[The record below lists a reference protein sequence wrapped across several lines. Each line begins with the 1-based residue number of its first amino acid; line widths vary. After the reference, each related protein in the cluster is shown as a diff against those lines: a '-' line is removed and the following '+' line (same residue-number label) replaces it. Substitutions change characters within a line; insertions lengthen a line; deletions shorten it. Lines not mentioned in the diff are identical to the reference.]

1 MFLVNSRLGQCCATP
16 WGSHRVGAHPT
27 GVPLLPKLRGQFAE
41 FLDRGSLVRLRRG
54 LLAHRCRFAV
64 RAPCLLGAGLFW
76 ATGAPRDSGHAEAR
90 PWPSPHASRPGFRPG
105 HATRRH
111 RPCPVGRLPCPVASP
126 RPCKRKHS
134 GAGLLTCCPSPTPC
148 GLGLGPTNPERIIL
162 AQEPLG
168 LRRGGF
174 APPLCATHAGIRT
187 RLRSTPAC
195 AEASPPRRRSPTAA
209 ARPRRSGAGRNP

>member
-1 MFLVNSRLGQCCATP
+1 MVNSRLGRCCATP
-16 WGSHRVGAHPT
+16 SGSGRVALHPG

-41 FLDRGSLVRLRRG
+41 FLDRGSLVRLRSV
-54 LLAHRCRFAV
+54 LLAYRCRFAV
-64 RAPCLLGAGLFW
+64 RAPCPLGTGLFW

-126 RPCKRKHS
+126 RPCKRDHS
-134 GAGLLTCCPSPTPC
+134 GAGLLTCCPSPTPR

-174 APPLCATHAGIRT
+174 APPFCATHAGIRT

-195 AEASPPRRRSPTAA
+195 AGASLPRRRSPTDEAGT
-209 ARPRRSGAGRNP
+209 SGAGAIP